1 MQKQFSDLFGI
12 AAESVSSTSRRTSS
26 NRGRKPP
33 TKKETAASASSKKSE
48 SNKKA
53 YSSGSSD
60 VSIFKVKPKST
71 DFWSLNPINFSFHRR
86 NGANKSQQKDERRQ
100 SAIPTDITW
109 IPFQKIIHE
118 KATLSTQ
125 ISERFSC
132 KKIWG
137 KEFFF
142 VQSARS
148 KLYIFLFDG
157 KVSRFRFYSLRV
169 IV

>member
-33 TKKETAASASSKKSE
+33 TKKETAASASSKKTE

-71 DFWSLNPINFSFHRR
+71 EFWSLNPINFSFHRR
-86 NGANKSQQKDERRQ
+86 NGANKSRQKDERRQ
-100 SAIPTDITW
+100 
-109 IPFQKIIHE
+109 
-118 KATLSTQ
+118 
-125 ISERFSC
+125 
-132 KKIWG
+132 
-137 KEFFF
+137 
-142 VQSARS
+142 
-148 KLYIFLFDG
+148 
-157 KVSRFRFYSLRV
+157 
-169 IV
+169 